1 MYYVDITAVL
11 REELWAGQTTQSV
24 TDFLKA
30 AGMSG
35 MYVEKVGAWKRDRVP
50 SLEQMAEIEQA
61 HGLPRGWILWRAG
74 YIDAEALVARGD
86 TPPALVTIVTQNPVE
101 ISLRLETL
109 EQTMLAQGQLLV
121 ALRDE
126 LHGS

>member
-1 MYYVDITAVL
+1 MMYYVDITAVL

-109 EQTMLAQGQLLV
+109 EQTMAHLLAE
-121 ALRDE
+121 LRA
-126 LHGS
+126 GS

>member
-1 MYYVDITAVL
+1 MMYYVDITAVL

-86 TPPALVTIVTQNPVE
+86 TPPAAISVEILSPVE
-101 ISLRLETL
+101 TAQQMAELRAGLLELTKL
-109 EQTMLAQGQLLV
+109 MKQ
-121 ALRDE
+121 RR
-126 LHGS
+126 

>member
-1 MYYVDITAVL
+1 MINAIL
-11 REELWAGQTTQSV
+11 KNELWVGRTANDIV
-24 TDFLKA
+24 KFLQA
-30 AGMSG
+30 AGMAVDA
-35 MYVEKVGAWKRDRVP
+35 MKVGAWKRDRVP
-50 SLEQMAEIEQA
+50 SLDQMSQIEHA

-74 YIDAEALVARGD
+74 YIDVEALVAIGD
-86 TPPALVTIVTQNPVE
+86 TPPSPVTIVTQTPVE

>member
-109 EQTMLAQGQLLV
+109 EQTMAHLLAE
-121 ALRDE
+121 LRA
-126 LHGS
+126 GS

>member
-11 REELWAGQTTQSV
+11 REELWGGQTTQAV

-35 MYVEKVGAWKRDRVP
+35 MYVEKVDAWKRDRVP
-50 SLEQMAEIEQA
+50 SLEQLAEIEHA
-61 HGLPRGWILWRAG
+61 HGLPRGWVLWRAG

-86 TPPALVTIVTQNPVE
+86 TPPPA
-101 ISLRLETL
+101 ISIDTPTPAE
-109 EQTMLAQGQLLV
+109 LAAQMVQMRADITKLMKQ
-121 ALRDE
+121 RR
-126 LHGS
+126 

>member
-1 MYYVDITAVL
+1 MTIHAVL
-11 REELWAGQTTQSV
+11 REELWAGRTGIDV
-24 TDFLKA
+24 TAFLKA
-30 AGMSG
+30 AGM
-35 MYVEKVGAWKRDRVP
+35 VVDQNKVSAWKRDRVP
-50 SLEQMAEIEQA
+50 TIEQLAEIEQA

-74 YIDAEALVARGD
+74 YTDAEALVARGD
-86 TPPALVTIVTQNPVE
+86 APPAPVTIVTQNPAE
-101 ISLRLETL
+101 INLRLETL